1 MATNNNEYSA
11 KNIKKLSQR
20 EHVRHRV
27 GMYLGSNS
35 DEGITVGVR
44 EFLDNAVDEALGGH
58 GNEIAINFYP
68 DGSAEVEDHARGL
81 PIDKNT
87 EGINGI
93 ILTLGT
99 IGSGGKFNSDN
110 YAASG
115 GLNGVGA
122 SAMVSTSSMTHVTV
136 YRDGKL
142 HKLSFKEGLPGFF
155 ADEKNPFSKFT
166 ANTEIK
172 VAKDPRPLAEQKK
185 HPTGTKI
192 RFWPDFAVFLPESKF
207 LVEDIKFRAR
217 STAFLVSGLS
227 IAVNDYR
234 DPLHPVNDVYCF
246 PGGIQDMLPT
256 LTSHPFITKPLHIKT
271 EGSFDEVST
280 VMSSEGKMGQAEVTR
295 NVGIDFAFAYTAD
308 EETAFKSYV
317 NIINTKNGGTHE
329 SGLWRAMSRVLINH
343 VKSNT
348 NLLRAKEET
357 PTLDDVKDG
366 FIGVLSISFPEPTYS
381 GQEKSNLA
389 TPQITSVISQTV
401 GNELKSWLEN
411 KKNDAQSKLIAKR
424 IVEASRIRIA
434 ARDQKLT
441 ARKKS
446 ALETSTSMPSKLV
459 ECGQVSS
466 PYSELFLVEGDSALG
481 TMRGARDA
489 RFQALLPLR
498 GKILNVQ
505 KSSTSDML
513 KNAECAAMIQVMG
526 AGSGR
531 SFTLEDA
538 RYNKVILSADADV
551 DGAHITVLLIT
562 FFWKYMRDFV
572 LAGKLYSLI
581 PPLFAVKT
589 TGKNGTVEYAVDQAE
604 LDVILKRL
612 DAKKIK
618 YEVAR
623 NKGLGEMD
631 ADPTWDTLLNP
642 ETRRLKLINA
652 EDAEAATDMLEL
664 AMGSKVP
671 PRRDWIVENR
681 DKLSD
686 EDLTD

>member
-11 KNIKKLSQR
+11 KDIKQLSQR

-35 DEGITVGVR
+35 DEGITVGFR
-44 EFLDNAVDEALGGH
+44 EFFDNSTDEKLAGH
-58 GNEIAINFYP
+58 GSEIILTFHS
-68 DGSAEVEDHARGL
+68 DGSAEIEDHARGL
-81 PIDKNT
+81 PVDKNAA
-87 EGINGI
+87 GVNGI
-93 ILTLGT
+93 ILTIGT

-122 SAMVSTSSMTHVTV
+122 SAMTACSSMLHCTV
-136 YRDGKL
+136 YRDGKM
-142 HKLSFKEGLPGFF
+142 HQLSFKEGLPGFF
-155 ADEKNPFSKFT
+155 ADESNPFSKFT
-166 ANTEIK
+166 ESTEIK
-172 VAKDPRPLAEQKK
+172 VSKDPRSVAEKK
-185 HPTGTKI
+185 NHPTGTKI
-192 RFWPDFAVFLPESKF
+192 RFWPDYAVFLPESKF

-217 STAFLVSGLS
+217 STAFLVHGLS
-227 IAVNDYR
+227 IIVNDLR
-234 DPLHPVNDVYCF
+234 DPLHPVHDTYCF
-246 PGGIQDMLPT
+246 PGGIQDMLPS
-256 LTSHPFITKPLHIKT
+256 LTSHAFLTKPLHIKT

-280 VMSSEGKMGQAEVTR
+280 VMNSSGQMGQAEVTR
-295 NVGIDFAFAYTAD
+295 KVGIDLAFAYTGD
-308 EETAFKSYV
+308 EETALKSYV

-329 SGLWRAMSRVLINH
+329 SGLWRALSRVLINY
-343 VKSNT
+343 VKAGAFQ
-348 NLLRAKEET
+348 RAKEEV
-357 PTLDDVKDG
+357 PTLEDVKDG
-366 FIGVLSISFPEPTYS
+366 FIGVVSISFSEPTFS
-381 GQEKSNLA
+381 GQEKSTLA
-389 TPQITSVISQTV
+389 TPQITSVISQVV
-401 GNELKSWLEN
+401 GNELKSWLDN
-411 KKNDAQSKLIAKR
+411 KKNDAQAKLIAKR
-424 IVEASRIRIA
+424 IVEASRIRVA
-434 ARDQKLT
+434 ARDQKDT

-459 ECGQVSS
+459 ECGEVSS

-481 TMRGARDA
+481 TMRAARDA
-489 RFQALLPLR
+489 RYQALLPLR

-513 KNAECAAMIQVMG
+513 KNAECAAMIKVMG

-538 RYNKVILSADADV
+538 RYSKIILASDADV
-551 DGAHITVLLIT
+551 DGAHITCLLIT
-562 FFWKYMRDFV
+562 FFWKYMQDFV
-572 LAGKLYSLI
+572 KAGKLYSLI

-589 TGKNGTVEYAVDQAE
+589 MGKNGTVEYAVDQAE
-604 LDVILKRL
+604 LDVIMKRL

-631 ADPTWDTLLNP
+631 PEPTWDTLMNP
-642 ETRRLKLINA
+642 ESRRLKRINA
-652 EDAEAATDMLEL
+652 DDAQAATEMLEL
-664 AMGSKVP
+664 AMGAKVP

>member
-11 KNIKKLSQR
+11 KDIKQLSQR

-35 DEGITVGVR
+35 DEGITVGFR
-44 EFLDNAVDEALGGH
+44 EFFDNSTDEKLAGH
-58 GNEIAINFYP
+58 GDEILLTFHA
-68 DGSAEVEDHARGL
+68 DGSAEIEDHARGL
-81 PIDKNT
+81 PVDKNA

-93 ILTLGT
+93 ILTIGT

-122 SAMVSTSSMTHVTV
+122 SAMTACSSMLHCTV
-136 YRDGKL
+136 YRDGKM

-155 ADEKNPFSKFT
+155 ADESNPSSKFT
-166 ANTEIK
+166 PNTEIK
-172 VAKDPRPLAEQKK
+172 VSKDPRPAAEQKK
-185 HPTGTKI
+185 NPTGTKI
-192 RFWPDFAVFLPESKF
+192 RFWPDYSVFLPESKF

-217 STAFLVSGLS
+217 STAFLVEGLS
-227 IAVNDYR
+227 IIVNDLR
-234 DPLHPVNDVYCF
+234 DPLHPVQDIYSF

-256 LTSHPFITKPLHIKT
+256 MTSHNFITKPLHFKT
-271 EGSFDEVST
+271 EGSFNEVATMMDSN
-280 VMSSEGKMGQAEVTR
+280 GKMAQAEVTR
-295 NVGIDFAFAYTAD
+295 NINIDFAFGYTGD
-308 EETAFKSYV
+308 EETVLKSYV

-329 SGLWRAMSRVLINH
+329 SGLWRAMSRVLINYAKA
-343 VKSNT
+343 VPR
-348 NLLRAKEET
+348 LLGAKEES
-357 PTLDDVKDG
+357 PTLEDVKDG
-366 FIGVLSISFPEPTYS
+366 FIGVLSISFSEPTFS
-381 GQEKSNLA
+381 GQAKEELK
-389 TPQITSVISQTV
+389 TPQITSVLSQVV
-401 GNELKSWLEN
+401 GNELKSWLDN
-411 KKNDAQSKLIAKR
+411 KKNEAQAKLIAKR
-424 IVEASRIRIA
+424 IVEASRIRIQ
-434 ARDQKLT
+434 ARDQKNT

-459 ECGQVSS
+459 ECGDVASE
-466 PYSELFLVEGDSALG
+466 YSELFLVEGDSALG
-481 TMRGARDA
+481 TMRAARDA
-489 RFQALLPLR
+489 RYQALLPLR

-531 SFTLEDA
+531 SFTMEDA
-538 RYNKVILSADADV
+538 RYSKIILASDADV
-551 DGAHITVLLIT
+551 DGAHITCLLVT
-562 FFWKYMRDFV
+562 FFWKYMQDFV
-572 LAGKLYSLI
+572 KAGKLYSLI

-589 TGKNGTVEYAVDQAE
+589 MGKNGTVEYAVDQAE
-604 LDVILKRL
+604 LDAIMKRL

-631 ADPTWDTLLNP
+631 PEPTWDTLMNP
-642 ETRRLKLINA
+642 ESRRLKRINA
-652 EDAEAATDMLEL
+652 DDAQAATEMLEL
-664 AMGSKVP
+664 AMGAKVP

>member
-1 MATNNNEYSA
+1 MPANTNEYSA
-11 KNIKKLSQR
+11 KNIKQLSQR

-35 DEGITVGVR
+35 DEGITVGLR

-58 GNEIAINFYP
+58 GNEIAITFHP

-122 SAMVSTSSMTHVTV
+122 SAMVSTSSRTDVTV
-136 YRDGKL
+136 YRGGKM
-142 HKLSFKEGLPGFF
+142 HQLSFKEGLPGFF
-155 ADEKNPFSKFT
+155 AKENDPFAKFT
-166 ANTEIK
+166 DNTEIK
-172 VAKDPRPLAEQKK
+172 VSKDPRSAAEQKK
-185 HPTGTKI
+185 HPSGTKI

-217 STAFLVSGLS
+217 STAFLVHGLS
-227 IAVNDYR
+227 ITVNDLR
-234 DPLHPVNDVYCF
+234 DPLHSVEDVYCF

-256 LTSHPFITKPLHIKT
+256 LTSHNFITKPLHIKT

-280 VMSSEGKMGQAEVTR
+280 VMNSQGQMGQAEVTR
-295 NVGIDFAFAYTAD
+295 NVGIDFAFAYTGD

-329 SGLWRAMSRVLINH
+329 SGLWRAMSRVLINYA
-343 VKSNT
+343 KSVPR
-348 NLLRAKEET
+348 LLGAKEES
-357 PTLDDVKDG
+357 PTLEDVKDG

-381 GQEKSNLA
+381 GQEKSTLA
-389 TPQITSVISQTV
+389 TPQITSVISQVV
-401 GNELKSWLEN
+401 GNELKAWLDN
-411 KKNDAQSKLIAKR
+411 KKNETQAKLIAKR
-424 IVEASRIRIA
+424 IVEASRIRIQ
-434 ARDQKLT
+434 ARDQKNT

-459 ECGQVSS
+459 ECGDVASE
-466 PYSELFLVEGDSALG
+466 YSELFLVEGDSALG
-481 TMRGARDA
+481 TMRAARDA
-489 RFQALLPLR
+489 RYQALLPLR
-498 GKILNVQ
+498 GKVLNVQ
-505 KSSTSDML
+505 KASTSEML
-513 KNAECAAMIQVMG
+513 KNTECAAMIQVMG

-531 SFTLEDA
+531 SFTMEDA
-538 RYNKVILSADADV
+538 RYSKIILASDADV
-551 DGAHITVLLIT
+551 DGAHITCLLIT
-562 FFWKYMRDFV
+562 FFWKYMQDFV
-572 LAGKLYSLI
+572 KAGKLYSLI

-589 TGKNGTVEYAVDQAE
+589 MGKNGTVEYAVDQAE
-604 LDVILKRL
+604 LDAIMKRL
-612 DAKKIK
+612 DSKKIK
-618 YEVAR
+618 YEVSR

-631 ADPTWDTLLNP
+631 PEPTWDTLMNP
-642 ETRRLKLINA
+642 ESRRLKRINA
-652 EDAEAATDMLEL
+652 EDAQAATDMLEL
-664 AMGSKVP
+664 AMGAKVP

-686 EDLTD
+686 DDLTD

>member
-11 KNIKKLSQR
+11 SSIKKLEPR

-35 DEGITVGVR
+35 DEGVTVAVR
-44 EFLDNAVDEALGGH
+44 EIADNSIDEVLAGH
-58 GNEIAINFYP
+58 GNCVNITFHA
-68 DGSAEVEDHARGL
+68 DGSAEVQDFGRGL
-81 PIDKNT
+81 PIDKND

-122 SAMVSTSSMTHVTV
+122 SAAIATARGALVTV
-136 YRDGKL
+136 YRGGKMY
-142 HKLSFKEGLPGFF
+142 KLGFKEGLPGFF
-155 ADEKNPFSKFT
+155 ADEMNPDSKFT
-166 ANTEIK
+166 DSTELK
-172 VAKDPRPLAEQKK
+172 VSKDPRSAADQKK
-185 HPTGTKI
+185 NPTGTKV
-192 RFWPDFAVFLPESKF
+192 RFWPDFSVFLPGSKF
-207 LVEDIKFRAR
+207 LVEDIKFRMR
-217 STAFLVSGLS
+217 STAFLVQGLS
-227 IAVNDYR
+227 ITINDLR
-234 DPLHPVNDVYCF
+234 DPLHPVEDVYCF

-256 LTSHPFITKPLHIKT
+256 LTSHNFITKPLHIKT
-271 EGSFDEVST
+271 EGSFNEVAT
-280 VMSSEGKMGQAEVTR
+280 VMDSNGKMAQAEVTR
-295 NVGIDFAFAYTAD
+295 NINIDFAFGYTGD
-308 EETAFKSYV
+308 EETVLKSYV

-329 SGLWRAMSRVLINH
+329 SGLWRAMSRVLVNYA
-343 VKSNT
+343 KSVPR
-348 NLLRAKEET
+348 LLGAKEES
-357 PTLDDVKDG
+357 PTLEDVKDG
-366 FIGVLSISFPEPTYS
+366 FIGVLSIGFPEPTFS
-381 GQEKSNLA
+381 GQAKEELK
-389 TPQITSVISQTV
+389 TPQITSVISQVV
-401 GNELKSWLEN
+401 GNELKSWLDN
-411 KKNDAQSKLIAKR
+411 KKNEVQAKLIAKR

-434 ARDQKLT
+434 ARDQKDT

-459 ECGQVSS
+459 ECGEVSS

-481 TMRGARDA
+481 TMRAARDA
-489 RFQALLPLR
+489 RYQALLPLR

-513 KNAECAAMIQVMG
+513 KNAECSAMIQVMG

-531 SFTLEDA
+531 SFTMEDA
-538 RYNKVILSADADV
+538 RYSKIILASDADV
-551 DGAHITVLLIT
+551 DGAHITCLLVT
-562 FFWKYMRDFV
+562 FFWKYMQDFV
-572 LAGKLYSLI
+572 KAGKLYSLI

-589 TGKNGTVEYAVDQAE
+589 MGKNGTVEYAVDQAE
-604 LDVILKRL
+604 LDAIMKRL

-631 ADPTWDTLLNP
+631 PEPTWDTLMNP
-642 ETRRLKLINA
+642 ESRRLKRINA
-652 EDAEAATDMLEL
+652 DDAQAATEMLEL
-664 AMGSKVP
+664 AMGAKVP